1 MKPINWDFVRV
12 LVRSRYFVNDVQ
24 SFYRRGNL
32 ENLLWDGANT
42 LRDFVSVKKSYEN
55 NFRDVYKSVMYA
67 KDLIKMN
74 DFKVVRLKSNRY
86 HSVANRTR
94 VYPRS
99 TANDVYVR
107 DFRLEDEEAYAR
119 SICCMPY
126 DCMCYEA
133 QYDRGFA
140 QIWRKAEDVHCFHLE
155 VRELID
161 SYEDFVCPDCGSTE
175 D

>member
-1 MKPINWDFVRV
+1 LQPINWDFVRV
-12 LVRSRYFVNDVQ
+12 LVRSRAFVNGVKL
-24 SFYRRGNL
+24 FNRRGNL
-32 ENLLWDGANT
+32 EDLLWYGADA
-42 LRDFVSVKKSYEN
+42 LRDFVNFKKSYEN
-55 NFRDVYKSVMYA
+55 NFHDVYKSVMYA

-74 DFKVVRLKSNRY
+74 DFKIVYSKSNRY
-86 HSVANRTR
+86 HSVVNRTR

-133 QYDRGFA
+133 YDSFGE
-140 QIWRKAEDVHCFHLE
+140 IWRKAEDVHCFHLK
-155 VRELID
+155 VRELINN
-161 SYEDFVCPDCGSTE
+161 YEDFVCPDCGSTE